1 MRTLGRTCW
10 ASGLLAI
17 GYLLGTSQT
26 LSLQSLLAQAEAT
39 GPSAETSDKV
49 KAARDAA
56 DSAMLALQQEKFYV
70 PAIVGLNSFAA
81 TSGGIDAIADL
92 QSGRGV
98 DPETFA
104 GLYAGLAVDQIAPD
118 ISKDDKGRLTYK
130 DKVIRMY
137 PVSRIKQ
144 LFQSRVAKTA
154 DGQPAGIKPADIK
167 PAEKSKKAAGT

>member
-1 MRTLGRTCW
+1 
-10 ASGLLAI
+10 
-17 GYLLGTSQT
+17 
-26 LSLQSLLAQAEAT
+26 LSLQSLLAQADAT
-39 GPSAETSDKV
+39 GPTQETSDKV

-81 TSGGIDAIADL
+81 TTGGIDAIADL

-144 LFQSRVAKTA
+144 LFQSRVAKSA
-154 DGQPAGIKPADIK
+154 DAQPAGAKPAGTK
-167 PAEKSKKAAGT
+167 PAATKPANAKPAAEKAKKAAGT